1 MFRRGGHSMASGYL
15 FRKFRELRGLTQK
28 ILGDKVNL
36 GDVRIRQ
43 YELDM
48 RNPKDDILEDIS
60 KALDVKPEYFK
71 DPEYPYDY
79 EEVMRLL
86 FKLEDSIPMSISRSR
101 FGTDGEYIH
110 SLVFLGRNMWKID
123 HTLKSWMDMQNRFMD
138 GEVTWEEYEDWKAN
152 WPDSADENYKFNRQN
167 GASTSYKEYIDR
179 VQKEE
184 DIAARKETLAER
196 RFRLAQDKIK
206 REKKK

>member
-1 MFRRGGHSMASGYL
+1 MASGYL

-79 EEVMRLL
+79 EEVIRLL
-86 FKLEDSIPMSISRSR
+86 FKLEDSIPMAISKSKVD
-101 FGTDGEYIH
+101 GTDIH
-110 SLVFLGRNMWKID
+110 TVMLLGRNILKID
-123 HTLKSWMDMQNRFMD
+123 HALKSWMQMQNRFMD

-152 WPDSADENYKFNRQN
+152 WPDSLDENYKFNRQN

-179 VQKEE
+179 VQKED
-184 DIAARKETLAER
+184 DIATKKETLAER
-196 RFRLAQDKIK
+196 RFRVAQEKVK

>member
-1 MFRRGGHSMASGYL
+1 MASGYL

-60 KALDVKPEYFK
+60 KALDVKSEYFK

-79 EEVMRLL
+79 EEVIRLL
-86 FKLEDSIPMSISRSR
+86 FKLEDSIPMAISKSKVD
-101 FGTDGEYIH
+101 GTDIH
-110 SLVFLGRNMWKID
+110 TVMFLGRNILKID
-123 HTLKSWMDMQNRFMD
+123 HALKSWMQMQNRFMD

-152 WPDSADENYKFNRQN
+152 WPDSLDENYKFNRQN

-179 VQKEE
+179 VQKE
-184 DIAARKETLAER
+184 DDLSAKKESVAGR
-196 RFRLAQDKIK
+196 RFRLAQEKVK